1 MDEHSELKLS
11 MICEPDEEK
20 LKGDQCFS
28 VVRNS
33 KKVIESDVKTVFIC
47 TPNHMIPELS
57 IECLERGKHVFCEKP
72 PGRTLDDIVRI
83 QEAERQNPGTKLM
96 FGFNHRFHPGVMRAK
111 SIVDSGRLGKVVALR
126 GLYGKSGG
134 KNYAQSWRNDFAVSG
149 GGILLDQGIHM
160 LDLFNYFLGG
170 VYLGQGLFEYSPL
183 GFRRRG
189 QCRGNTEK

>member
-1 MDEHSELKLS
+1 MGEIRRRVVDEHSELKLS

-47 TPNHMIPELS
+47 TPNQMIPELS
-57 IECLERGKHVFCEKP
+57 IECLKRGKHVFCEKP

-111 SIVDSGRLGKVVALR
+111 SIVNSSNQFLR
-126 GLYGKSGG
+126 KKYGK
-134 KNYAQSWRNDFAVSG
+134 KC
-149 GGILLDQGIHM
+149 
-160 LDLFNYFLGG
+160 
-170 VYLGQGLFEYSPL
+170 EKT
-183 GFRRRG
+183 
-189 QCRGNTEK
+189 NT

>member
-1 MDEHSELKLS
+1 MGEIRRRVIEQHSELKLS

-72 PGRTLDDIVRI
+72 PGRTLDYIVRI
-83 QEAERQNPGTKLM
+83 QEAE
-96 FGFNHRFHPGVMRAK
+96 
-111 SIVDSGRLGKVVALR
+111 
-126 GLYGKSGG
+126 
-134 KNYAQSWRNDFAVSG
+134 SWG
-149 GGILLDQGIHM
+149 
-160 LDLFNYFLGG
+160 
-170 VYLGQGLFEYSPL
+170 
-183 GFRRRG
+183 
-189 QCRGNTEK
+189 